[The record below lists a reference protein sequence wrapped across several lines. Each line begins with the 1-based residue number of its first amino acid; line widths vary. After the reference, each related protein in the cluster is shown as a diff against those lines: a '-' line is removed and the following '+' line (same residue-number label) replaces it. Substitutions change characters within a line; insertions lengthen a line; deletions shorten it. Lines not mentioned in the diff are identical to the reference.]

1 MLSIMSLLTIA
12 DSFYIGVADV
22 RAASAW
28 YTEKLGLRTMPP
40 TPDDEEGCIALGFS
54 KEDRTAIVLGP
65 RDKPADGATPMFYAS
80 KIGKARDLLSSR
92 GVNVGTLE
100 KDRQGTHYFEIRD
113 LEGNLIEVSEE
124 P

>member
-1 MLSIMSLLTIA
+1 MSLLTIA
-12 DSFYIGVADV
+12 DSFYVGVADV

-28 YTEKLGLRTMPP
+28 YMEKLGLKTIPP
-40 TPDDEEGCIALGFS
+40 MPDDEEGCIALGFS
-54 KEDRTAIVLGP
+54 KEDQAAIVLGP
-65 RDKPADGATPMFYAS
+65 RDKPADGATPMFYAT

-92 GVNVGTLE
+92 GVSVGALE

-113 LEGNLIEVSEE
+113 LEGNLLEVSEE